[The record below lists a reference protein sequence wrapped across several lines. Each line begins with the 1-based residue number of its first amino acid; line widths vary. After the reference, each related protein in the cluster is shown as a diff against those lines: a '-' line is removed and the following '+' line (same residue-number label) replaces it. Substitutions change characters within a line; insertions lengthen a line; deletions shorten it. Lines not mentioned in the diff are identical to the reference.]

1 LCPLFCVDGN
11 LGVGDTSNRHFPTR
25 VESLTNQHEIVKEV
39 HAGAEHV
46 LAITVQG
53 SCWTWGHGDGGR
65 LGRGDVYDST
75 VPAYVSHLSTVFVS
89 TGGAGDAHTAVVSDN
104 GALWIWGTGSF
115 GRLGLG
121 DERDKCVRTI
131 EMIVASTTCPGR
143 VWMNGFPTFFLSLCH
158 FIF

>member
-1 LCPLFCVDGN
+1 M
-11 LGVGDTSNRHFPTR
+11 
-25 VESLTNQHEIVKEV
+25 
-39 HAGAEHV
+39 

-131 EMIVASTTCPGR
+131 EMIVALTTCPGR
-143 VWMNGFPTFFLSLCH
+143 VGCMVFQLFFFPILCH
-158 FIF
+158 YFIFYIFSLFMLTPRCFFHSYRYHNM